1 MMKLLNSIDI
11 IDVAFNEVNDSNHV
25 YFRMDSTIL
34 AIEKLSGILLW
45 EHEIE
50 YSSPIGTHSIW
61 VTDAYVIYGAV
72 DISTKKQILGVLDKE
87 GELLK
92 VIETPYRIYSD
103 GIHPK
108 RKFHLEF
115 LSISIEN
122 NKNYYCRLN
131 LALLEISETIEL
143 DNLVD
148 TVFIEEDMIFLS
160 GADGV
165 FLLTDNETKKVY
177 DKSIIRVINSKN
189 SNWLIE
195 ESNKSKMI
203 SIKKWNSTSD
213 LLLSF
218 DAEELKK
225 VTWQCKTIFD
235 NNLFVVVEDIP
246 GISCYNLKTGSL
258 SWEFGKNSFMINSY
272 TVAEGK
278 VYMIAQDPELETHVY
293 VLDSLNGD
301 LIEKIES
308 NVEPEYITFIEESLY
323 ISGLLGIEIYK

>member
-1 MMKLLNSIDI
+1 MKLLNSIDI
-11 IDVAFNEVNDSNHV
+11 IDVAFNEVNDSNHI

-225 VTWQCKTIFD
+225 ATWQCKTIFD

-258 SWEFGKNSFMINSY
+258 SWEFGKNNFMINSY
-272 TVAEGK
+272 TVAEDK

-293 VLDSLNGD
+293 VLDSLNGG